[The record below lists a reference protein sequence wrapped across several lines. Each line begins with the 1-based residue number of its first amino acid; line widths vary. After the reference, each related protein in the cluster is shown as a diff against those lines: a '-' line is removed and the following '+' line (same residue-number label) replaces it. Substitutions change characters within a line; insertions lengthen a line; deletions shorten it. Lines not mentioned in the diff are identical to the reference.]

1 MQVAGW
7 FYVPLS
13 QLGEDVAKVR
23 ERLTVHRRAGRPN
36 DPKPAPL
43 LMYDDSRAGFLGV
56 PIQWGMLTYGHLSPE
71 DCTSEGRAIEPT
83 PCIPDPYHPMASA
96 GQPQF
101 IADLINACQTHF
113 AVLAKA
119 GTGTGKTVSV
129 LYMAATLRVNT
140 LVVVPT
146 DAIARQWVAE
156 AEKHLGLPPERIG
169 VIKGPKC
176 QWDRDIVIASIKTL
190 VSRGLPEEAANAF
203 GLAVWDEVHRAGAET
218 FVQTLGMV
226 NAGMK
231 LALTATDYRKDG
243 AFKAITMYFG
253 KTLVEATV
261 PALPCEVRVLTHQG
275 PDYHVMSRE
284 FLVSRLPL
292 DEIRNQKI
300 LKLVAKCWE
309 AGRYILVL
317 GESIKHLQALR
328 FALVR
333 HYGVPL
339 EHTGQFT
346 ASYYP
351 ELPSRGP
358 QELPRF
364 EDKSKKMP
372 SEALDKIKT
381 DEQVSVIF
389 ATYGSFKEGVDIPR
403 LDVGIDVSPRADGN
417 QALGRIRRPFA
428 NKPLP
433 IWYTVVDTQIP
444 LFVQFARS
452 RIKDYLKSGNVEILG
467 YDKIPKSTGP

>member
-7 FYVPLS
+7 FYVPLP
-13 QLGEDVAKVR
+13 QLGESVTKVR
-23 ERLTVHRRAGRPN
+23 DRLTVHRRAGRPG

-56 PIQWGMLTYGHLSPE
+56 PIQWGMLTYGHLGPE
-71 DCTSEGRAIEPT
+71 DCTSEGRRIDPT
-83 PCIPDPYHPMASA
+83 PAKPNLYHPMASA

-101 IADLINACQTHF
+101 VADLLAACNTNF

-119 GTGTGKTVSV
+119 GTGTGKTVAV
-129 LYMAATLRVNT
+129 LYMVAELRVNT

-146 DAIARQWVAE
+146 DAIARQWEAE
-156 AEKHLGLPPERIG
+156 AQKHLGLPPERIG

-176 QWDRDIVIASIKTL
+176 QWDKDIVIASIKTL
-190 VSRGLPEEAANAF
+190 VSRGLPEEAVNAF

-243 AFKAITMYFG
+243 AFKAISMYFG
-253 KTLVEATV
+253 KTAVEATV
-261 PALPCEVRVLTHQG
+261 PALPCQVRVVTHHG

-284 FLVSRLPL
+284 YLVSRLPL

-309 AGRYILVL
+309 GGRYVLVL
-317 GESIKHLQALR
+317 GESLKHLQALR
-328 FALVR
+328 YALVH
-333 HYGVPL
+333 HYGVPI

-346 ASYYP
+346 SSFYP
-351 ELPSRGP
+351 EVPSRGP
-358 QELPRF
+358 QEHPRF
-364 EDKSKKMP
+364 EEKSKKMP
-372 SEALDKIKT
+372 VEALELIKT
-381 DEQVSVIF
+381 NDEVSVIF

-403 LDVGIDVSPRADGN
+403 VDIGIDVSPRADGN
-417 QALGRIRRPFA
+417 QALGRIRRPRA
-428 NKPLP
+428 DKPLP
-433 IWYTVVDTQIP
+433 IWYTIVDTQIP